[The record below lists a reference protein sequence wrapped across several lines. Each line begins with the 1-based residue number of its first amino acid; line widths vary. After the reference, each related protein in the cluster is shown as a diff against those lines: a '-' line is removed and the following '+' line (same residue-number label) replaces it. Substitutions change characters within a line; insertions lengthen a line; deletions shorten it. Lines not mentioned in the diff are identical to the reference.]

1 MKSVLFH
8 INDDLGQESRLQV
21 SLDLVRA
28 LAGHLQCVEAL
39 PLPPYVDDELAI
51 GLSYSWIALQLDAE
65 TGALLEKRRRSLQ
78 DRMEAEG
85 LPWDWI
91 SRHGDAAD
99 IVTTQARLADIVVL
113 SHAPE
118 GERYQ
123 HPLPLVGQVLM
134 NSRTAVLAVPE
145 RWPSLNVAGRAL
157 VAWDGSAESAAALR
171 QSVPLLRLAEL
182 VVVATVSD
190 EQAEFPP
197 LDAAMYLSRHGVSS
211 ELRPCSKD
219 GTVADTLINL
229 AGGLEAAYIVMGAY
243 GHGRVT
249 EYLFGGT
256 TRRMLQAAA
265 FPILV
270 AR

>member
-8 INDDLGQESRLQV
+8 VNDDLGQESRLQA

-28 LAGHLQCVEAL
+28 LAGHLQCIETL

-65 TGALLEKRRRSLQ
+65 TGALLEKRRSSLQ
-78 DRMEAEG
+78 ERMEAEG

-91 SRHGDAAD
+91 SRHGEAAN
-99 IVTTQARLADIVVL
+99 IVTTQARLADIAVL

-118 GERYQ
+118 GELYQ
-123 HPLPLVGQVLM
+123 HPLPLVGQIVM
-134 NSRTAVLAVPE
+134 KSRTAVLAVPE
-145 RWPSLNVAGRAL
+145 RWPSLNVAGPVL
-157 VAWDGSAESAAALR
+157 VAWDGSAEAAAALR

-197 LDAAMYLSRHGVSS
+197 LDAALYLSRHDVSC
-211 ELRPCSKD
+211 ELHPCSKE
-219 GTVADTLINL
+219 GAVSDTLINL
-229 AGGLEAAYIVMGAY
+229 AGRFEAAYVVMGAY

-256 TRRMLQAAA
+256 TRAMLQAAA
-265 FPILV
+265 LPILL